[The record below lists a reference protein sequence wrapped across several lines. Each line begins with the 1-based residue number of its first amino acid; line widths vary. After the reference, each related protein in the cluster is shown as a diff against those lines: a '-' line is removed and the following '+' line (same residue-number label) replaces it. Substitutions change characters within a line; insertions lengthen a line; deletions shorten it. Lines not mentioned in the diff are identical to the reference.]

1 MKLELSNIP
10 QVTEYIFIEDIDTRG
25 DIALV
30 FGTTH
35 AWEGLTEYAVDLYK
49 QKLVPKL
56 LFSGGEIIN
65 TGITEAEAMAEKAQ
79 MLGVPTQD
87 ILIETAS
94 KSTLENVLF
103 SRKIIANVFG
113 FLNIRTITAVMRN
126 FHARRVLM
134 TLKRHIPPCIKF
146 KVAAYISPLFDFTKQ
161 DWHRTELG
169 RHKVA
174 EELEK
179 IEMYLA
185 KGDIIEL

>member
-1 MKLELSNIP
+1 MKLGLSNIP
-10 QVTEYIFIEDIDTRG
+10 QITEYIFIEDIDIQG
-25 DIALV
+25 DVALV
-30 FGTTH
+30 FGTTQ
-35 AWEGLTEYAVDLYK
+35 AWEGLTEYAVELYK

-65 TGITEAEAMAEKAQ
+65 ASITEAMAMAEKARN
-79 MLGVPTQD
+79 LGVPIQD
-87 ILIETAS
+87 ILIETVS
-94 KSTLENVLF
+94 KNTLENVLF
-103 SRKIIANVFG
+103 SRQIIANVFG
-113 FLNIRTITAVMRN
+113 LSNIRSLTAVMRN

-134 TLKRHIPPCIKF
+134 TLKRHMPPHIRA
-146 KVAAYISPLFDFTKQ
+146 KVATHVSPLFDFTKQ

-185 KGDIIEL
+185 KEDIVEL